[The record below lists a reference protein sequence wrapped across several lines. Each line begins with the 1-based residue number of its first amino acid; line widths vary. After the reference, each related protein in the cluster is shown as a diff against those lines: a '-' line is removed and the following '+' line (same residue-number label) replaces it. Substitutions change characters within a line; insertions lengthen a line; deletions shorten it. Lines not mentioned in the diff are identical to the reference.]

1 LLSAVRW
8 RPAPADPPRPTTV
21 RADIAEGLRTLWSLP
36 ALRLQAVFLCGMDL
50 LFCMAFAAFVLYA
63 ERRLGLGPIGFGVL
77 LSVWAVG
84 GLIGTAVAAR
94 LLERFGPGLLL
105 RAGLVIEIATQ
116 ATLAATRTPWIA
128 AAILVVFGV
137 HTVVWGT
144 IIVSLRQRL
153 VPDRLR
159 GRVGSVFAL
168 LDLGGAAVG
177 TLLGGL
183 LAGATSLTT
192 PYWVAAAGM
201 LALTVAVW
209 PRFTDE
215 ALTA

>member
-1 LLSAVRW
+1 
-8 RPAPADPPRPTTV
+8 
-21 RADIAEGLRTLWSLP
+21 
-36 ALRLQAVFLCGMDL
+36 
-50 LFCMAFAAFVLYA
+50 
-63 ERRLGLGPIGFGVL
+63 VL
-77 LSVWAVG
+77 LSVRAVG

-116 ATLAATRTPWIA
+116 ATLAATRAPWIA

-201 LALTVAVW
+201 LALTLAVW

>member
-1 LLSAVRW
+1 
-8 RPAPADPPRPTTV
+8 
-21 RADIAEGLRTLWSLP
+21 
-36 ALRLQAVFLCGMDL
+36 MNL
-50 LFCMAFAAFVLYA
+50 LFCVAFAAFVLYA
-63 ERRLGLGPIGFGVL
+63 EQRLGLGPIGFGLL

-84 GLIGTAVAAR
+84 GLIGTAGAAR
-94 LLERFGPGLLL
+94 LLERFGPGSLL
-105 RAGLVIEIATQ
+105 RAGLIVEVATQ
-116 ATLAATRTPWIA
+116 ATLAATRTPWVA
-128 AAILVVFGV
+128 AAILVVFGI

-159 GRVGSVFAL
+159 GRVGGVFAL
-168 LDLGGAAVG
+168 LNLGGAAVG

-183 LAGATSLTT
+183 LAAATSVTT

-201 LALTVAVW
+201 AALTVAVW
-209 PRFTDE
+209 PRFTDA